1 MIDSGFT
8 IRDLLADEKGTL
20 KKNVHGIKEKE
31 TSS

>member
-8 IRDLLADEKGTL
+8 IRDLLADEKANL
-20 KKNVHGIKEKE
+20 KKIVHGIKEKE